1 MADILPKSKLD
12 STVVSELET
21 VFNSFNSSGNGFLS
35 RADFSS
41 FCETNG
47 ITLNR
52 EESRSIFN
60 DIADENEGISFDD
73 FVYNWFLKSSDNSLE
88 ESSGLM
94 EFRNSL
100 NGLEEEMLNKR
111 CPSRSRFMSSPDFTS
126 TLPRRQRS
134 ATSVNPNITRIYSND
149 MYYKRHPRD
158 RVRGPIQKEDLKQK
172 FYSRTLD
179 FQTAEICTGVDL
191 FENADDAFFS
201 LLDGEGEWDFV
212 LQICLLDDHFYFTK
226 TQPRRLPVGEYEERS
241 FMAQS
246 AYELNAAMEI
256 KGSDL
261 AEILEDCSQYLPE
274 DHPLVWLAENEID
287 IREGALLSLQNF
299 KLKGIGESQ
308 MLMLEN
314 LYFSSLPY
322 LSDDVLEPIR
332 VKLSR
337 LYYRRAIVMSRLRG
351 ALENNIAIS
360 DSDLDKLKTA
370 FPEDHP
376 AMVLASGM

>member
-1 MADILPKSKLD
+1 
-12 STVVSELET
+12 
-21 VFNSFNSSGNGFLS
+21 
-35 RADFSS
+35 
-41 FCETNG
+41 
-47 ITLNR
+47 
-52 EESRSIFN
+52 
-60 DIADENEGISFDD
+60 
-73 FVYNWFLKSSDNSLE
+73 
-88 ESSGLM
+88 
-94 EFRNSL
+94 
-100 NGLEEEMLNKR
+100 
-111 CPSRSRFMSSPDFTS
+111 
-126 TLPRRQRS
+126 
-134 ATSVNPNITRIYSND
+134 

-274 DHPLVWLAENEID
+274 DHPLVWLAENELD

-308 MLMLEN
+308 MLMVTSI
-314 LYFSSLPY
+314 F
-322 LSDDVLEPIR
+322 
-332 VKLSR
+332 
-337 LYYRRAIVMSRLRG
+337 
-351 ALENNIAIS
+351 
-360 DSDLDKLKTA
+360 
-370 FPEDHP
+370 
-376 AMVLASGM
+376 